1 MGMVLYSTDVNQ
13 RRGGR
18 TRPNRGQIIS
28 MHINTSLRVIA
39 LFDEMTDADLAR
51 VGESC
56 TTSTYK
62 KNAEILSE
70 NDKTDDVFFIL
81 SGTVRINSISAKGRE
96 VIYSEC
102 SAGNIFGEFSAIDGL
117 PRSASVIAISD
128 VALARMPAASF
139 FELLHSNGPVATK
152 LVELLVAKIR
162 RTSVQVFEV
171 AALSLRERLRRE
183 LLRLA
188 ASGEKVGRAVIIK
201 PAPTHQEIASHLGS
215 HREAVTREFH
225 RFEVDGLLEVHRRQ
239 ICILDP
245 ERLEKMHT

>member
-1 MGMVLYSTDVNQ
+1 MKMT
-13 RRGGR
+13 
-18 TRPNRGQIIS
+18 
-28 MHINTSLRVIA
+28 TSLRVIA
-39 LFDEMTDADLAR
+39 LFDEMSDADLAR
-51 VGESC
+51 VSESC
-56 TTSTYK
+56 STFSYR

-70 NDKTDDVFFIL
+70 NDRTDDVFFIL
-81 SGTVRINSISAKGRE
+81 AGAVRINSISAKGRE

-102 SAGNIFGEFSAIDGL
+102 TAGNIFGEFSAIDGL
-117 PRSASVIAISD
+117 PRSASVIAVTD
-128 VALARMPAASF
+128 CVVARMPAPAF
-139 FELLHSNGPVATK
+139 FELLHTNAPVAAK

-162 RTSVQVFEV
+162 RTSQQVFEV

-188 ASGEKVGRAVIIK
+188 AAGEKVGRSIIIK

-225 RFEVDGLLEVHRRQ
+225 RFEVDGLVEVHRRQ

-245 ERLEKMHT
+245 ERLKNLHM

>member
-1 MGMVLYSTDVNQ
+1 MQL
-13 RRGGR
+13 
-18 TRPNRGQIIS
+18 
-28 MHINTSLRVIA
+28 NTSLRVIA
-39 LFDEMTDADLAR
+39 LFDEMSDTDLAR
-51 VGESC
+51 VAEGC
-56 TTSTYK
+56 TTSTFR

-70 NDKTDDVFFIL
+70 NDKTSDVFFIL

-117 PRSASVIAISD
+117 PRSASVIATTE
-128 VALARMPAASF
+128 VAIARMPAQSF

-162 RTSVQVFEV
+162 RTSMQVFEV
-171 AALSLRERLRRE
+171 SALSLRERLRRE

-188 ASGEKVGRAVIIK
+188 LTGEKVGRAVIIK

>member
-1 MGMVLYSTDVNQ
+1 MRPAGGIWSGMHTN
-13 RRGGR
+13 
-18 TRPNRGQIIS
+18 P
-28 MHINTSLRVIA
+28 SLRVIA
-39 LFDEMTDADLAR
+39 LFDEMSDADLAR
-51 VGESC
+51 VADTC
-56 TTSTYK
+56 MTSTHR

-70 NDKTDDVFFIL
+70 NDRTDDVFFIL
-81 SGTVRINSISAKGRE
+81 AGAVRINSISAKGRE

-117 PRSASVIAISD
+117 PRSASVQALTD
-128 VALARMPAASF
+128 CTLARMPAAAF
-139 FELLHSNGPVATK
+139 FNLLHSNAPVATK

-162 RTSVQVFEV
+162 KTSQQVFEV

-188 ASGEKVGRAVIIK
+188 ASGEKVGRTVVIK

-225 RFEVDGLLEVHRRQ
+225 RLELEGLLEVRRRQ

-245 ERLEKMHT
+245 ERLERMYGRS